1 MNSRGVDVDGM
12 HNVRDLGGVP
22 IDGGETAAGVVYR
35 GETVVHLTA
44 AGAARLRDLGVGRVL
59 DLREPDEAL
68 LDGDGPLALA
78 YASRDL
84 VVDRVPLVGGDIAAD
99 PVGRVGGAAPTADS
113 YARYLHNGGTELAR
127 ALSREAWAPT
137 ALYIHC
143 AVGKDRTGV
152 VTALLLKVAGA
163 SDDAVVEDHLMTA
176 PAVRPVIERLGQ
188 RPAYEHLA
196 HPDWEAQQPSE
207 EAMRLFLAHLRRHGG
222 ALSWLLDQG
231 VDPETMDR
239 LIGLLR
245 GELARDARIPTAS

>member
-1 MNSRGVDVDGM
+1 M
-12 HNVRDLGGVP
+12 
-22 IDGGETAAGVVYR
+22 
-35 GETVVHLTA
+35 
-44 AGAARLRDLGVGRVL
+44 
-59 DLREPDEAL
+59 
-68 LDGDGPLALA
+68 
-78 YASRDL
+78 
-84 VVDRVPLVGGDIAAD
+84 PLVGGDIATD
-99 PVGRVGGAAPTADS
+99 PVGRVPGGEQTADA

-127 ALSREAWAPT
+127 ALAREAWAPT

-176 PAVRPVIERLGQ
+176 PAVRPVVERLGA

-196 HPDWEAQQPSE
+196 HPDWEAQQPSAQ
-207 EAMRLFLAHLRRHGG
+207 AMRLFLAHLRRHGG

>member
-1 MNSRGVDVDGM
+1 MDARRVDLEGM

-22 IDGGETAAGVVYR
+22 IDAGETAFGMVLR

-44 AGAARLRDLGVGRVL
+44 AGAQRLRELGVGRVL
-59 DLREPDEAL
+59 DLREPDEASL
-68 LDGDGPLALA
+68 EGDGPLALA
-78 YASRDL
+78 YASREM
-84 VVDRVPLVGGDIAAD
+84 VVDRVPLVAGDIATD
-99 PVGRVGGAAPTADS
+99 PVGRVHGGAATADA
-113 YARYLHNGGTELAR
+113 YARYLHNGGVDLAR
-127 ALSREAWAPT
+127 ALAREAWAPT
-137 ALYIHC
+137 GLYVHC
-143 AVGKDRTGV
+143 AAGKDRTGV

-163 SDDAVVEDHLMTA
+163 SDDAVVADHLMTA
-176 PAVRPVIERLGQ
+176 PAVRPVVERLGR

-196 HPDWEAQQPSE
+196 RPDWEAQQPSE

-245 GELARDARIPTAS
+245 GELARDACIPSAS

>member
-1 MNSRGVDVDGM
+1 MDTRKVDVEGM

-22 IDGGETAAGVVYR
+22 IDGGETAYGVVFR
-35 GETVVHLTA
+35 GETVANLTA
-44 AGAARLRDLGVGRVL
+44 AGAQRLRELGVGRVL
-59 DLREPDEAL
+59 DLREPDEGAV
-68 LDGDGPLALA
+68 DGDGPLALA
-78 YASRDL
+78 YASREM

-99 PVGRVGGAAPTADS
+99 PVGRVCGGEVTADA
-113 YARYLHNGGTELAR
+113 YARYLHNGGVDLAR
-127 ALSREAWAPT
+127 ALAREAWAPT
-137 ALYIHC
+137 ALYVHC

-163 SDDAVVEDHLMTA
+163 SDDAVVEDHLMTE
-176 PAVRPVIERLGQ
+176 PAVRPVIDRLG
-188 RPAYEHLA
+188 RRRAYEHLA
-196 HPDWEAQQPSE
+196 LPDWAAQQPSE

-245 GELARDARIPTAS
+245 GELARDARIPSAS